1 MFSEQNTL
9 DMIIN
14 HMKKGYSEWVVGYRE
29 VLNAGRSLGLPMS
42 VWGSYEK
49 YIDLTWALLVVSYY
63 LPYSIYGGIWL
74 HLYSSFRLKQAWY
87 SLAFSE
93 LGKLLFMGILP
104 NDKRMGIWLI
114 SPLFLVIILRSF
126 CGDTWKEHG
135 YHLNI
140 LYDHFAMLFNSTFD
154 FSLWIDGLCKIG

>member
-1 MFSEQNTL
+1 MLFHTTCRIVYMEVFGYTFIVLFALNRL
-9 DMIIN
+9 DTP
-14 HMKKGYSEWVVGYRE
+14 
-29 VLNAGRSLGLPMS
+29 L
-42 VWGSYEK
+42 
-49 YIDLTWALLVVSYY
+49 
-63 LPYSIYGGIWL
+63 
-74 HLYSSFRLKQAWY
+74 
-87 SLAFSE
+87 
-93 LGKLLFMGILP
+93 LLFMGILP

-154 FSLWIDGLCKIG
+154 FSL

>member
-1 MFSEQNTL
+1 MEAFSYTFIVLFALNRL
-9 DMIIN
+9 DT
-14 HMKKGYSEWVVGYRE
+14 
-29 VLNAGRSLGLPMS
+29 P
-42 VWGSYEK
+42 
-49 YIDLTWALLVVSYY
+49 
-63 LPYSIYGGIWL
+63 PP
-74 HLYSSFRLKQAWY
+74 
-87 SLAFSE
+87 AFSE

-154 FSLWIDGLCKIG
+154 FSL